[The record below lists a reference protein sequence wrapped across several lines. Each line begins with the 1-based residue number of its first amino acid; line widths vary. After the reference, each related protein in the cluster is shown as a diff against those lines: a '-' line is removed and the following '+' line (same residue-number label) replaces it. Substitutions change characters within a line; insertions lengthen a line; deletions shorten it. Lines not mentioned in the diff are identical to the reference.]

1 MHTEE
6 CSLIHSGN
14 LPAVLNALSDT
25 PEFKFLRRMIAKE
38 AKRRPP
44 VAVKHTEPAS
54 PEKFTQR
61 DADRILAAHTRAAN
75 AGEHIG
81 YEEAARRA
89 GVRLD
94 TPVATA
100 DSAPFTATPERYVET
115 SSPERFTEA
124 HLAKALAFQAREAAA
139 GRHPT
144 WDECQ
149 AAAVGSTVEKFT
161 QQAVPTASVERY
173 TQQVQTLAAEIHSKA
188 SRRGV
193 SLSWDQATAKAR
205 EKLAAV

>member
-1 MHTEE
+1 MHSE
-6 CSLIHSGN
+6 CSVIHAGN
-14 LPAVLNALSDT
+14 LPAVLDALRDT
-25 PEFKFLRRMIAKE
+25 PEFVYLRKMMAKE
-38 AKRRPP
+38 GKRLPAP
-44 VAVKHTEPAS
+44 EKHTARS
-54 PEKFTQR
+54 SGQPERFTEQHGE
-61 DADRILAAHTRAAN
+61 RILAAHTAAAN
-75 AGEHIG
+75 AGEHLT
-81 YEEAARRA
+81 YEQAAQRA

-94 TPVATA
+94 TPAATA

-115 SSPERFTEA
+115 NSPERFTEA
-124 HLAKALAFQAREAAA
+124 HLEKALAFQAREAAA
-139 GRHPT
+139 GRHRS

-149 AAAVGSTVEKFT
+149 AAALGSTVEKFT
-161 QQAVPTASVERY
+161 QQADPTASVDRY